1 MQYITTPFRS
11 SGQPFLSGY
20 VSPRYLIIRFCLA
33 FICLLYVKAGR
44 GQAYNQR
51 SEFIK
56 ANSVWVLNTDN
67 PPCSI
72 NFNSTPF
79 AFSPA
84 SAMSGGGDEGF
95 ASVAHPVT
103 GALLFYTNGNV
114 IWNASHNVMLNGSG
128 LFGNSQW
135 NGSWQTSGNGGG
147 STTQGVC
154 IVPFIHEPGK
164 YYVFSLCGPTSW
176 LLSPGPPP
184 DIFLFY
190 SVVDMSLDGGL
201 GGVVPGQKNIPL
213 GGANSLS
220 ESMIAIPGDNC
231 DVWLMVHDYVEPVFR
246 AFHITSTGVD
256 PAPVLSTAGMQIQGA
271 GGQGAYCT
279 GGMAVSPDRQTI
291 GISSSSLVVGA
302 SSTTGVLLCRF
313 DPGTGQV
320 DEAVQVDHQLNTYT
334 LAFSQDNNRLY
345 VVNRD
350 PLDIMGPAPLLQYT
364 IGVHDSAT
372 IAASRTL
379 VSMAP
384 PPCAYLRLYNDKIY
398 AISPFLMSDS
408 LWIIEQPDLTGAA
421 CNFHYS
427 GISLG
432 ATLSSLPAE
441 VVYAFP
447 ADTTHSQQ
455 STTVCLRNG
464 HMVET
469 TLTAPAGYSAYAW
482 NDGSTGATLNIDQA
496 GTYWVLC
503 KDSCHSLTDT
513 FTILPGAD
521 ISLELGN
528 DTLLCKGN
536 AITLQVTVPGASYR
550 WQDGNASD
558 RYTITDGG
566 RYWVS
571 ITKESC
577 TASDTLNVNLTD
589 VRQALGDDIVLCREE
604 AIHAPMLLQANAPAG
619 AQILWSDG
627 SSTPTLSVSDT
638 GIFWVQVTEGP
649 CTGSD
654 TLKITEQLCTCG
666 ISMPNAFSPNGDGLN
681 DLLRPM
687 IAGGCAIRNYV
698 FNIYNRYGERI
709 YSSADP
715 ARSWNGNYPNGQP
728 ADAGT
733 YMYELSFLGGSKQVK
748 YHRRGDIT
756 LLR

>member
-11 SGQPFLSGY
+11 SGQPFLSY
-20 VSPRYLIIRFCLA
+20 AFSPRALFAQFCLV
-33 FICLLYVKAGR
+33 FICLFSAKGSR
-44 GQAYNQR
+44 GQLYNQR

-56 ANSVWVLNTDN
+56 ANSVWVLSNEN

-72 NFNSTPF
+72 NFNATPF
-79 AFSPA
+79 VLSP
-84 SAMSGGGDEGF
+84 SLSMSGDEGF

-114 IWNASHNVMLNGSG
+114 IWNASNNIMLNGST

-135 NGSWQTSGNGGG
+135 SGSWQNSGGGGG

-154 IVPFIHEPGK
+154 IVPFIDEPGK

-176 LLSPGPPP
+176 TNVPPP
-184 DIFLFY
+184 SPDVFLFY

-213 GGANSLS
+213 GSADPLS

-231 DVWLMVHDYVEPVFR
+231 DVWLMVHDYIAPVFR
-246 AFHITSTGVD
+246 AFHITRNGVD
-256 PAPVLSTAGMQIQGA
+256 PNPVLSTAGMQIQGA

-291 GISSSSLVVGA
+291 GISSSSLILGA
-302 SSTTGVLLCRF
+302 SPTTGVLLCRF

-350 PLDIMGPAPLLQYT
+350 PLDIMAPAPLLQYT

-408 LWIIEQPDLTGAA
+408 LWIIEQPNLAGAA

-427 GISLG
+427 GTSLG

-447 ADTTHSQQ
+447 PDTTGIRED
-455 STTVCLRNG
+455 TTVCLLNG
-464 HMVET
+464 QMVHAV
-469 TLTAPAGYSAYAW
+469 LTAPPGYGAYTW
-482 NDGSTGATLNIDQA
+482 NDGSTGATLNIGQA

-503 KDSCHSLTDT
+503 RDSCHSLTDT
-513 FTILPGAD
+513 ITVLPGAD

-550 WQDGNASD
+550 WQDSTAGD
-558 RYTITDGG
+558 HYTITDGG
-566 RYWVS
+566 RYWVR

-577 TASDTLNVNLTD
+577 TASDTLNVSLAD
-589 VRQALGDDIVLCREE
+589 VQQALGDDIVLCQEE
-604 AIHAPMLLQANAPAG
+604 AVHAPMLLQANAPAG
-619 AQILWSDG
+619 AQVLWSDG
-627 SSTPTLSVSDT
+627 SSAPTLSVSDT
-638 GIFWVQVTEGP
+638 GIYWVQVTEGL
-649 CTGSD
+649 CEGTD
-654 TLKITEQLCTCG
+654 TLKITEQRCTCG
-666 ISMPNAFSPNGDGLN
+666 INMPNAFSPNGDGLN
-681 DLLRPM
+681 DQLRPM

-698 FNIYNRYGERI
+698 LNIYNRYGERI
-709 YSSADP
+709 YSSVDP
-715 ARSWNGNYPNGQP
+715 AGSWNGNYPNGSP

-733 YMYELSFLGGSKQVK
+733 YMYDLSFLGGSKQVK